1 MPLTCIPVPTS
12 VSIMGNDIGMR
23 VLKSS
28 KIGHEVGSGLGYAI
42 G

>member
-23 VLKSS
+23 VLNSS
-28 KIGHEVGSGLGYAI
+28 KIGHEVGPGSGHTI